1 MPARNGRRGVAPPF
15 RSRRVLVAD
24 HHPVTRAGVRHLLE
38 DHGFEVC
45 AEAGDARGAVEA
57 AQREAPDVCLLN
69 VNMPGNGIWAARQ
82 IAGKVPEASV
92 VMVTS
97 STADEDLF
105 DAATVDGFI
114 EDLRT
119 VLEQVVAE
127 PDAPVLSIKLTRRT
141 SGRPSGQIMRRR
153 RP

>member
-24 HHPVTRAGVRHLLE
+24 HHPVTRAGVRRLLE

-105 DAATVDGFI
+105 DA
-114 EDLRT
+114 LRAGA
-119 VLEQVVAE
+119 VGYV
-127 PDAPVLSIKLTRRT
+127 
-141 SGRPSGQIMRRR
+141 
-153 RP
+153 